1 MLNAQMRLYDYYTIG
16 DANEYGQPQV
26 TPEPVGQIK
35 MAINITSQSNQSNI
49 NYKNA
54 QYVGLTKAP
63 VDDKYIIKY
72 NGAKLKVLYCNT
84 LGRYT
89 TVFMSEM

>member
-1 MLNAQMRLYDYYTIG
+1 MINAQMRLFDFYTIG
-16 DANEYGQPQV
+16 EANAYGQPQ
-26 TPEPVGQIK
+26 TSPEPIGKIK

-49 NYKNA
+49 KYKNA

-63 VDDKYIIKY
+63 IDDKYIIKY
-72 NGAKLKVLYCNT
+72 NDARLKVLYCNT

-89 TVFMSEM
+89 VVFMSEI